1 MDPAPDVLCLGILVA
16 DVICRPVDEL
26 PERGTLGL
34 AGEIDLQGGG
44 CALNT
49 ASALVRLGLR
59 AGVAGKVGPDRFGDF
74 VLDLLDERGVDRR
87 AVVRD
92 ASGPT
97 SATVALVGS
106 DGTRTFLHVP
116 GANGTL
122 RADELDHELL
132 FAGRALHA
140 AGQLVMPALD
150 GAPFAAILAE
160 ARRRGLVTSLDTVF
174 DATGR
179 WERVLPSLEH
189 VDLFT
194 PSLDEAHGITG
205 KDDPAR
211 AAAWLIAR
219 GVGTVAITLGR
230 DGCYVSGPGFEGR
243 VAAPAVAEVDGT
255 GSGDA
260 FAAGLLHGT
269 LAGWSL
275 ERSARFAC
283 AAGALATTAVG
294 AYAGVRGEAETS
306 ALAGSDF
313 TRY

>member
-1 MDPAPDVLCLGILVA
+1 VDVVCLGILVA

-26 PERGTLGL
+26 PARGTLGL
-34 AGEIDLQGGG
+34 AAEIELHGGG

-49 ASALVRLGLR
+49 ASALARLGLR
-59 AGVAGKVGPDRFGDF
+59 AAVAGKVGADRFGDF
-74 VLDLLDERGVDRR
+74 VVELLDERGVDRR

-92 ASGPT
+92 TSIPT

-122 RADELDHELL
+122 RAEELDRELL
-132 FAGRALHA
+132 YAGRALHA

-150 GAPFAAILAE
+150 GAPFAGVLAE

-174 DATGR
+174 DASGR
-179 WERVLPSLEH
+179 WDRVLPSLPH
-189 VDLFT
+189 VDLFV
-194 PSLDEAHGITG
+194 PALAEAGEITG
-205 KDDPAR
+205 EGDPAR
-211 AAAWLIAR
+211 AAAWLRGR

-230 DGCYVSGPGFEGR
+230 DGCYVSGPGLEGH
-243 VAAPAVAEVDGT
+243 VPAPAVTEVDGT

-275 ERSARFAC
+275 ERTAGFAC

-294 AYAGVRGEAETS
+294 AYGGLLGVSET
-306 ALAGSDF
+306 LAFARLG
-313 TRY
+313 